1 MSNGVQTLTVISHVT
16 VMHAIT
22 SFQKIALQGKS
33 PETRKWYESRLRLIA
48 QVLGETRPL
57 ADILEVDL
65 INLRERWEHQDLSPH
80 TLHGYIRAM
89 RKLFKWLYRRDM
101 IGMDLAAE
109 IPLPRPPKNGRKGIS
124 DHHAQLILEEAKKH
138 SPRDYAILLF
148 FASSNARRGGVSNL
162 KLADLSLDA
171 PEPLRR
177 RVRVFEK
184 GNKERT
190 VIIDDE
196 TAAAIQAWLTIRPRG
211 SNYVFTKDNGQKLSP
226 NSVSEVIDR
235 YKRKL
240 GITGPCSPHQWRHRW
255 FRRMISNG
263 MPLSQAAQLGG
274 HESVNVTFQFYGQF
288 AIDELQAAY
297 DSHFKA

>member
-1 MSNGVQTLTVISHVT
+1 MSNGVQVLTVIEHIT
-16 VMHAIT
+16 VMHAIA
-22 SFQKIALQGKS
+22 SFQKIALQGRS
-33 PETRKWYESRLRLIA
+33 TETRKWYESRLRLVA
-48 QVLGETRPL
+48 QALGETRPL

-65 INLRERWEHQDLSPH
+65 INLREHWEKQDLSPH
-80 TLHGYIRAM
+80 TLHGYIRAL
-89 RKLFKWLYRRDM
+89 RKLFKWLHRRGM
-101 IGMDLAAE
+101 ITMDLAAE
-109 IPLPRPPKNGRKGIS
+109 IPLPRPPKGGRKGIT
-124 DHHAQLILEEAKKH
+124 DQHAQLILEEAKKH
-138 SPRDYAILLF
+138 SPRDYAMLLF

-162 KLADLSLDA
+162 QLKDLALDA

-177 RVRVFEK
+177 RVRVLEK

-190 VIIDDE
+190 VIIDEE
-196 TAAAIQAWLTIRPRG
+196 TAAALEAWLAIRPRG
-211 SNYVFTKDNGQKLSP
+211 SNYVFTKSNGKKLNP
-226 NSVSEVIDR
+226 NSISEVIDR

-240 GITGPCSPHQWRHRW
+240 GITGHCSPHQWRHRW
-255 FRRMISNG
+255 FRRMISAG

>member
-1 MSNGVQTLTVISHVT
+1 MSNGVQALTVISHVT

-57 ADILEVDL
+57 VDILEVDL
-65 INLRERWEHQDLSPH
+65 INLREHWEKKNLSPH
-80 TLHGYIRAM
+80 TLHGYIRAL
-89 RKLFKWLYRRDM
+89 RKLFKWLHRRGM
-101 IGMDLAAE
+101 ITMDLAAE
-109 IPLPRPPKNGRKGIS
+109 IPLPRPPRGGRKGIS
-124 DHHAQLILEEAKKH
+124 DHHAALILEEARKH
-138 SPRDYAILLF
+138 SLRDYAMLLF

-162 KLADLSLDA
+162 RLADLALDM

-177 RVRVFEK
+177 RVRVLEK

-190 VIIDDE
+190 VIIDNA
-196 TAAAIQAWLTIRPRG
+196 TAAAIEAWLHMRPRG
-211 SNYVFTKDNGQKLSP
+211 SGYVFTKADGQKLSP
-226 NSVSEVIDR
+226 NAISEVIDR
-235 YKRKL
+235 YKHKL
-240 GITGPCSPHQWRHRW
+240 GITGRCSPHQWRHRW
-255 FRRMISNG
+255 FRHMISNG